1 MEAFQL
7 SLGRQVEPNIV
18 ALRFKN
24 AVVARGR
31 DLFRGDGGCD
41 SCHTNGGAND
51 AGWGQS
57 PTRHGRRGT
66 ARPAAGPDASG
77 PWHRPHARRRQQHPP
92 ARRRLWAGSGRTGAT
107 RACLA
112 DDRGFGNSEFN
123 TASVIEAADT
133 PPFFHDNSIETIEG
147 AVAFY
152 NSRSFNEAPDG
163 RGIALE
169 ATQVEA
175 IAAFLRV
182 LNALDNIREATESA
196 TAAKRASDRAAADLL
211 AQAIGD
217 TQDAMG
223 VLFARSL
230 HPSAV
235 KSLERAADA
244 FKRASGG
251 RIDRGQIDRG
261 LAELD
266 RAKGD
271 ILN

>member
-1 MEAFQL
+1 M
-7 SLGRQVEPNIV
+7 
-18 ALRFKN
+18 
-24 AVVARGR
+24 
-31 DLFRGDGGCD
+31 GGI
-41 SCHTNGGAND
+41 
-51 AGWGQS
+51 
-57 PTRHGRRGT
+57 RKY
-66 ARPAAGPDASG
+66 
-77 PWHRPHARRRQQHPP
+77 
-92 ARRRLWAGSGRTGAT
+92 GAT
-107 RACLA
+107 PSLPGGPTG
-112 DDRGFGNSEFN
+112 GFGNSEFN

-196 TAAKRASDRAAADLL
+196 TAAKRASDRAAAQLL
-211 AQAIGD
+211 EQAVGD
-217 TQDAMG
+217 SLDAMG

-235 KSLERAADA
+235 KSLERAADN
-244 FKRASGG
+244 FRRANTG
-251 RIDRGQIDRG
+251 RGIDRGQIDRG
-261 LAELD
+261 LAELG
-266 RAKGD
+266 RAQGD